1 MARLTTTGAN
11 LVAAAVGGGPK
22 LEITK
27 FVFANIPGL
36 NHTNPEPAN
45 EPIPAPANIVFSRA
59 PTAAGIVDENRVTY
73 SQMLMGDVGDFS
85 FNWIGLVYTHPVNG
99 DMLVMFAYV
108 PLTQKVKSVGAVS
121 GNVITRNMVIE
132 HLGIA
137 NATPIVVSAESWMF
151 DFYEE
156 YKYATT
162 AEAEAGTAANR
173 VMSPLR
179 VFQAFAK
186 FLTAKIGT
194 AAGTVAAGN
203 DTRITGAAQKTAN
216 LSDLANVVTARTNL
230 GLGNSAT
237 QNVGTTAGTV
247 AAGNDSRI
255 IGSAQK
261 SANLSDLASVA
272 TARTNLGLG
281 GAATLSVGTAA
292 GTVAAGDDS
301 RITGAAQKSANLSD
315 LPNAATA
322 RTNLGL
328 GNSATQSVGTAAGT
342 VAAGND
348 SRITGAAQKSANLSD
363 LASVATAR
371 TNLGLG
377 GAATLSVGT
386 AAGTVAAGDDSRIT
400 GAAQKSA
407 NLSDLPNAATARTNL
422 GLGNSA
428 TQSVGTAAG
437 TVAAG
442 NDSRITGAAQK
453 SANLSDLASVVTART
468 NLGLGGAAT
477 LGVGTAA
484 GTVAAGDDSRI
495 TGASQKSANLSDL
508 PSAATARTNLGL
520 GNSAT
525 RSVGTAAG
533 TVMAGDDARLATAVL
548 ELSALKT
555 RVSNKVT
562 HNPDNYTAA
571 SAAQREIIVFD
582 QGQSKTVTL
591 NAGALV
597 AGDVV
602 EVHKLANAG
611 RIDIV
616 GTVNILLPNGVSETN
631 HWLPAGSTGVLIFEC
646 VAANQLRYAGGF

>member
-45 EPIPAPANIVFSRA
+45 EPIPAPAHIVFSRA

-151 DFYEE
+151 DFYED

-179 VFQAFAK
+179 VFQAFTK

-203 DTRITGAAQKTAN
+203 DTRITGAAQKSAN

-237 QNVGTTAGTV
+237 QN
-247 AAGNDSRI
+247 
-255 IGSAQK
+255 
-261 SANLSDLASVA
+261 
-272 TARTNLGLG
+272 
-281 GAATLSVGTAA
+281 
-292 GTVAAGDDS
+292 
-301 RITGAAQKSANLSD
+301 
-315 LPNAATA
+315 
-322 RTNLGL
+322 
-328 GNSATQSVGTAAGT
+328 VGTAAGT

-377 GAATLSVGT
+377 GAATL
-386 AAGTVAAGDDSRIT
+386 
-400 GAAQKSA
+400 
-407 NLSDLPNAATARTNL
+407 
-422 GLGNSA
+422 
-428 TQSVGTAAG
+428 
-437 TVAAG
+437 
-442 NDSRITGAAQK
+442 
-453 SANLSDLASVVTART
+453 
-468 NLGLGGAAT
+468 
-477 LGVGTAA
+477 GVGTAA

-508 PSAATARTNLGL
+508 PNAATARTNLGL

-591 NAGALV
+591 NAGSLV